1 MEDQTDSSLSTSL
14 VDPDQEELFDYIN
27 EGNKDKIREFL
38 TKNNKIW
45 TYRSKEN
52 NNSTILHISV
62 YKKLYEITELFIN
75 DCKEKIP
82 DELKNFINVKND
94 QGVTAIHYASFRGN
108 VKIIK
113 LLIDN
118 GADITIKTNRD
129 LNVIHYACQGNRPN
143 SLMYFYFELMKKND
157 FSLIKQQD
165 SGGSIPL
172 HWAAYSNAE
181 DVLLYL
187 INLNIF
193 KDENERQQFIDKKD
207 EQGYTPLHLSVTSK
221 SIRIVTKLLQNG
233 ATPDIKDNKGK
244 TPLDLAII
252 KKQMDI
258 ADIIYNNQKC
268 QCCNVKAPVK
278 QIKKS
283 IKNIIWVFIVLLL
296 TNVFLFFSII
306 SIAFDTGEGN
316 NNENIDYNIIFIVY
330 MSLLLLFLIIYIIL
344 LIRDPGV
351 IKSQPIETVLRLLN
365 QDKELAKYCYKCFV
379 QKTKTSKHCIIC
391 NKCYDNFDHHCYW
404 INKCVAQ
411 NNYCLFLFFLFV
423 AFFYLSFIFVISI
436 LGMIHLLNDK
446 TLYVFKFYD
455 YLLYSDLIT
464 QYIGLSRNDFFIHI
478 IINILMILLD
488 LSFLIPE
495 TILLVLHIN
504 VCCFNYREKRKQQNN
519 ERKSIPIPT
528 IETSLMSDTSVT
540 Y

>member
-27 EGNKDKIREFL
+27 EGNIGKIREFL

-62 YKKLYEITELFIN
+62 YKKFYEITELLIN

-94 QGVTAIHYASFRGN
+94 QGVAAIHYASFRGN

-193 KDENERQQFIDKKD
+193 EDENERQQFIDKQD

-436 LGMIHLLNDK
+436 LGMIHLIKGK
-446 TLYVFKFYD
+446 TPYVFKFYD
-455 YLLYSDLIT
+455 YSLSSNLIT
-464 QYIGLSRNDFFIHI
+464 KYIGLSENKLIHI